1 MEERRA
7 RMGLSPTVTSSP
19 AIAPAPKGI
28 LDPATGRPVGG
39 GDPFF
44 LEVNHELSDK
54 GFFVAATDDLI
65 TWART
70 GSLMWMTFGLACCA
84 VEMMQVSMPRYDVE
98 RFGFAPRASP
108 RQSDVMIVAGTL
120 TNKMA
125 PGLRKVYDTMPEPRY
140 VISMGSCANGGGYYH
155 YSYSVVRGCDRIVP
169 VDIYVPGC
177 PPTAEAL
184 VYGILQLQNK
194 IRGVGTIARYVPM
207 PGTPPTPQARPA
219 PADSAPGQRPR
230 EVLRFEI
237 RHDELI
243 VWTDGDGIVR

>member
-7 RMGLSPTVTSSP
+7 RMGLSPAATTP
-19 AIAPAPKGI
+19 GFAPALAPAATGI
-28 LDPATGRPVGG
+28 LDPPTGRPVGAN
-39 GDPFF
+39 DPYF

-54 GFFVAATDDLI
+54 GFFITATDDLI

-84 VEMMQVSMPRYDVE
+84 VEMMQMAMPRYDAE

-125 PGLRKVYDTMPEPRY
+125 PALRKVYDQMPEPRW

-155 YSYSVVRGCDRIVP
+155 YSIPWCADAIAWCRLMSMSPVARRPLKLWFTGFYNCKRRFAGRGRSFV
-169 VDIYVPGC
+169 
-177 PPTAEAL
+177 AEASPPAE
-184 VYGILQLQNK
+184 
-194 IRGVGTIARYVPM
+194 IA
-207 PGTPPTPQARPA
+207 PPPP
-219 PADSAPGQRPR
+219 
-230 EVLRFEI
+230 
-237 RHDELI
+237 
-243 VWTDGDGIVR
+243 

>member
-1 MEERRA
+1 M
-7 RMGLSPTVTSSP
+7 TS

-28 LDPATGRPVGG
+28 LDPATGRPVGAS
-39 GDPFF
+39 DPFF

-54 GFFVAATDDLI
+54 GFFVAAADDLI

-125 PGLRKVYDTMPEPRY
+125 PALRKVYDQMPEPRY

-169 VDIYVPGC
+169 IDVYVPGC

-184 VYGILQLQNK
+184 LYGVLLLQKK
-194 IRGVGTIARYVPM
+194 IRRIGTIER
-207 PGTPPTPQARPA
+207 
-219 PADSAPGQRPR
+219 
-230 EVLRFEI
+230 
-237 RHDELI
+237 
-243 VWTDGDGIVR
+243 